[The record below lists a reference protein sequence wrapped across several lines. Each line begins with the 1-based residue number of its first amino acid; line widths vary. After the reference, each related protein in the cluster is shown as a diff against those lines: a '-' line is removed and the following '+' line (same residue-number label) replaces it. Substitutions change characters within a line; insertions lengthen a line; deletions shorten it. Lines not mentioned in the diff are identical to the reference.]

1 MKPLIKA
8 IMHNIPFWVLTIVAI
23 LMLIVSLFIPPEG
36 EIHRSVLEGV
46 AEIIGLFAL
55 WTVVYALKTGAKT
68 TVRHNGTEVSIDGD
82 GE

>member
-8 IMHNIPFWVLTIVAI
+8 IIYNIPFWTLTVVAL
-23 LMLIVSLFIPPEG
+23 LMLVISLFIPPEG
-36 EIHRSVLEGV
+36 EIHRSVIEAV

-55 WTVVYALKTGAKT
+55 WTIVYALKTGTKT
-68 TVRHNGTEVSIDGD
+68 TVRHNNTEVSIDGD